1 VAAKAVADVPINAS
15 CYCRLSTRA
24 GTGTGGAPAS
34 DAAAAAGGGGGGT
47 ASCCSEGTPPMD
59 GKA

>member
-1 VAAKAVADVPINAS
+1 VADVPINAS

-24 GTGTGGAPAS
+24 GTGTGGALAS
-34 DAAAAAGGGGGGT
+34 DAAAAAAAAAAGT
-47 ASCCSEGTPPMD
+47 VSCCSEGTPPTD